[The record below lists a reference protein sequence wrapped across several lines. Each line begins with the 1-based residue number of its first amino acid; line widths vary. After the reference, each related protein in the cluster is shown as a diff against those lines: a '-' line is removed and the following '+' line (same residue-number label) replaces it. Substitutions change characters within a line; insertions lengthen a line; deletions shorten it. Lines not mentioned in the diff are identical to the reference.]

1 MQTIWTSHQAD
12 NHAKTSWVSFC
23 GVCSPWRPTDSVK
36 ALKES
41 CPGKVGVKRV
51 FQLCV
56 FVCDAKGVGYRRSV
70 NCHIQWTSI
79 RCSLARWHWSWEIR
93 CAWMCVLLLC
103 VRLIHILNAVTWTI
117 CVVYHNT
124 LRVVFR
130 MWTELSCVDVQFSS
144 SFCVDMSTPVS
155 VVWTY
160 QRCHRA
166 HSVVFS
172 RIFDP
177 AANAVC

>member
-1 MQTIWTSHQAD
+1 MPKPHESVFVAYVLPGVQPTVSKHWR
-12 NHAKTSWVSFC
+12 KVVLEKWVLNECF
-23 GVCSPWRPTDSVK
+23 
-36 ALKES
+36 S
-41 CPGKVGVKRV
+41 CVY
-51 FQLCV
+51 LCV
-56 FVCDAKGVGYRRSV
+56 MRKVLVIDDQWTV
-70 NCHIQWTSI
+70 HIQWTSI

-93 CAWMCVLLLC
+93 CAWMCVPLLC

-117 CVVYHNT
+117 CVVYYNT

-166 HSVVFS
+166 QCVVFLS
-172 RIFDP
+172 HFRP
-177 AANAVC
+177 CS